1 MYSGKLVFAQ
11 VMDHL
16 PMHTFRQAVRRYGG
30 DRYVKSFPCHSQ
42 FLCMAFAQL
51 TYRESLRDI
60 EVCMRAPA
68 AQALSLGHSQHG
80 VAQHAGQREQAA
92 RLANLRRGRAGVD
105 SHCTADVRRRGPG
118 TGSRQHGVCPGRFD
132 HRSVSVRVSVGP
144 VPVHESRGQAPHAAR
159 PARPDSDVPACV
171 RRQNG
176 RCSRARPLHPRAWG
190 LLCDGSCVSGLRAPA
205 RPGGIRR
212 VLRHPRKVQHAV
224 PPSVLSAGRQDD
236 RSSL

>member
-30 DRYVKSFPCHSQ
+30 NRYVKSFPCHSQ

-68 AQALSLGHSQHG
+68 AQTLSLGHSKPG
-80 VAQHAGQREQAA
+80 VAQHARQREQAA
-92 RLANLRRGRAGVD
+92 RLADLRRGRAGVD

-132 HRSVSVRVSVGP
+132 HRLSVFP
-144 VPVHESRGQAPHAAR
+144 WAPFRSKKAAVKLHTLSTCAAR
-159 PARPDSDVPACV
+159 F
-171 RRQNG
+171 RRSCMCPTAKWLMFTRSTASSPSLG
-176 RCSRARPLHPRAWG
+176 RPLAQRCFSRSIWVLPSA
-190 LLCDGSCVSGLRAPA
+190 DVAGSCNH
-205 RPGGIRR
+205 GGAKVRG
-212 VLRHPRKVQHAV
+212 VLV
-224 PPSVLSAGRQDD
+224 PEQSANEHLFG
-236 RSSL
+236 